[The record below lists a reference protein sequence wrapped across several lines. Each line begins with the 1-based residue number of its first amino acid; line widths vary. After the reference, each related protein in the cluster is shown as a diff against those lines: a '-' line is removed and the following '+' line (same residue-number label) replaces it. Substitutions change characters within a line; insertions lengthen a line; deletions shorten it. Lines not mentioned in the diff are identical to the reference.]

1 MSFVENQVVLP
12 KSNPTSSNAMRVCGK
27 CDKERVPEGGITMG
41 GKWVCAVCWVQRTR
55 KNRQ

>member
-1 MSFVENQVVLP
+1 VSFVKQQVVLP
-12 KSNPTSSNAMRVCGK
+12 KSNPTSSNAMRVCGR

-55 KNRQ
+55 KNR